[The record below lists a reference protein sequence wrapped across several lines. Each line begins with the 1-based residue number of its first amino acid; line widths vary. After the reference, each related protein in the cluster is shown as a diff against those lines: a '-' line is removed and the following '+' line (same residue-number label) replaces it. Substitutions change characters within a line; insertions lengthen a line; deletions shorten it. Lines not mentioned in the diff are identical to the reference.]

1 MVDLMIPNS
10 KFKKKENKM
19 EKKTEMKTAMLD
31 FFKKHGADESTWD
44 AATKS
49 EFESLGKKDPNAD
62 DKIEYKKICETLE
75 VTPSEAFKSFIVNA
89 SKKPKE
95 EVVTRTEVGVTFIR
109 EDKTNR
115 ISTYISGKVKDE
127 ALVTAI
133 QEAKIQAIKDLHKV
147 VA

>member
-1 MVDLMIPNS
+1 MVDQMIPKS

-49 EFESLGKKDPNAD
+49 EFESLGKKDPNAE
-62 DKIEYKKICETLE
+62 DKAEYKKICETLE
-75 VTPSEAFKSFIVNA
+75 LTPSDAFKSFIVN
-89 SKKPKE
+89 STKKPKE
-95 EVVTRTEVGVTFIR
+95 ETVTRTEVGVTFIR
-109 EDKTNR
+109 DDKTNR
-115 ISTYISGKVKDE
+115 ITTYISGKIKDE

-133 QEAKIQAIKDLHKV
+133 EEAKIQAIKDLHKV
-147 VA
+147 IA